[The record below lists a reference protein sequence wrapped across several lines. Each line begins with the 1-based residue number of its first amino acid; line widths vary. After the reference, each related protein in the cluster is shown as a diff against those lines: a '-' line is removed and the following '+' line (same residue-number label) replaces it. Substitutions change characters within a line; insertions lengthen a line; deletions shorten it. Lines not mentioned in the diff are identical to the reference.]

1 MITCCFGQQG
11 SGKTLYLVRRG
22 IIAYT
27 QGRTIYSNFK
37 LKFPHKILYF
47 KDILDSKPQNATVLI
62 DEASL
67 WGLNARSRAMINC

>member
-1 MITCCFGQQG
+1 MITCIYGQQG

-27 QGRTIYSNFK
+27 QGKTVYSNFK

-47 KDILDSKPQNATVLI
+47 KDIVDCKPQDAVVLI
-62 DEASL
+62 E
-67 WGLNARSRAMINC
+67 